1 MPQSYNFI
9 FKYATISTIF
19 IKNIA
24 VLSKIVVS
32 SSLFYD
38 DIKTKKQIF
47 LVSGFGDGG
56 LRYVSLN

>member
-9 FKYATISTIF
+9 SKYATISTIF

-47 LVSGFGDGG
+47 LGNGSGMEA
-56 LRYVSLN
+56 

>member
-38 DIKTKKQIF
+38 GLKTKKQIF
-47 LVSGFGDGG
+47 FGVVLGMEA
-56 LRYVSLN
+56 